1 LDFLDAGAFNERGNS
16 MRKGIFVLL
25 LLLSL
30 SLVTGRGQ
38 KTVPAETGRTG
49 IPETSLMRGNE
60 KGERRKPLAIVIS
73 WLEKESR
80 NLLI

>member
-1 LDFLDAGAFNERGNS
+1 LDFLDAGAFNERGNR
-16 MRKGIFVLL
+16 MKNGIVVL

-30 SLVTGRGQ
+30 SLVTGCGQ
-38 KTVPAETGRTG
+38 KTVRAETGRTG
-49 IPETSLMRGNE
+49 VPETSLLRGNE
-60 KGERRKPLAIVIS
+60 KGERLMPLAIVVS

>member
-1 LDFLDAGAFNERGNS
+1 
-16 MRKGIFVLL
+16 MREGILVLL

-30 SLVTGRGQ
+30 SLVTGCGQ
-38 KTVPAETGRTG
+38 KTVPTETGRTG
-49 IPETSLMRGNE
+49 VPETSLLRGNE
-60 KGERRKPLAIVIS
+60 NGERLTPLAIVVS